1 MHLVRCSKC
10 DLNGD
15 SNHTC
20 SIYNDFAHTDIHIYA
35 HISVCV
41 HICVYFSGFFLCFKS
56 QKLVLVT
63 NILAK
68 DRFILMIM
76 KMLKHL
82 TFVKRLMVQK
92 FQHRIDLF

>member
-1 MHLVRCSKC
+1 MVTVIILVLYTMTLLTQIYTYMHTYLYVCIYVCILVW
-10 DLNGD
+10 
-15 SNHTC
+15 
-20 SIYNDFAHTDIHIYA
+20 
-35 HISVCV
+35 
-41 HICVYFSGFFLCFKS
+41 FLCLKS